1 MVEAKLHRHCSILLI
16 GVQAVSCTPFL
27 LLISGRYNNKN
38 KKMNKLKKII
48 VEIDGKETEY
58 SSLSECAKALGVPP
72 ATIYGCAS
80 YGYKCKGYNVRYA
93 DGTRRIRKR
102 KKAKATPKAT
112 AQIAE
117 NPQFAENPQGEANP
131 QFAVKPKAT
140 AEDVN
145 KLIAEWYTTEWKEY
159 VSSDALVSLVE
170 YIKEHWD

>member
-1 MVEAKLHRHCSILLI
+1 M
-16 GVQAVSCTPFL
+16 
-27 LLISGRYNNKN
+27 
-38 KKMNKLKKII
+38 KKII

-58 SSLSECAKALGVPP
+58 DSLSSCAKALGVPP

-93 DGTRRIRKR
+93 DGTRRTRKR

-112 AQIAE
+112 S
-117 NPQFAENPQGEANP
+117 QFAENPQVEATP
-131 QFAVKPKAT
+131 QSTPQAT

-145 KLIAEWYTTEWKEY
+145 KLIAKWYTTEWKEY

-170 YIKEHWD
+170 YIKTNWKNMLNAES

>member
-1 MVEAKLHRHCSILLI
+1 
-16 GVQAVSCTPFL
+16 
-27 LLISGRYNNKN
+27 
-38 KKMNKLKKII
+38 MNKLKKII

-80 YGYKCKGYNVRYA
+80 FGYKCKGYNVRYA

-102 KKAKATPKAT
+102 KKATIKPKETQQFEVNQQAT
-112 AQIAE
+112 AT
-117 NPQFAENPQGEANP
+117 
-131 QFAVKPKAT
+131 PKAT
-140 AEDVN
+140 AEDVT
-145 KLIAEWYTTEWKEY
+145 KMIAEWYTKEWKSY